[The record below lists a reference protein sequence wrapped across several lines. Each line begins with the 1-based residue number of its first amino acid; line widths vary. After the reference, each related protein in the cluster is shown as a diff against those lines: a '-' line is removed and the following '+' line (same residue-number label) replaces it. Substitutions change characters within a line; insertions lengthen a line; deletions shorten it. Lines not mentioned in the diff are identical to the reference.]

1 MQAEG
6 PALDLVRE
14 TARTASEAIAK
25 VEAPLLALAR
35 TLEDILDEEAA
46 TLAASER
53 ARARGWPVLIME
65 GDHVVNWR
73 QPEATAE
80 LLNGLR

>member
-1 MQAEG
+1 MATVDPGRQ
-6 PALDLVRE
+6 PAD
-14 TARTASEAIAK
+14 
-25 VEAPLLALAR
+25 
-35 TLEDILDEEAA
+35 DDFF
-46 TLAASER
+46 AASER
-53 ARARGWPVLIME
+53 ARARGWPVIIME